1 MQSQQNGPDLRLVG
15 LWHDGC
21 NISMRHSKLP
31 VMAQTSLSD
40 KISLG
45 STARSHKE
53 DV

>member
-1 MQSQQNGPDLRLVG
+1 MQSQQHGPDLRQLS

-21 NISMRHSKLP
+21 NILRRHSKLQ

-40 KISLG
+40 KFSLG
-45 STARSHKE
+45 STARSPKE